1 MRLLPSN
8 KIYEK
13 KNILEKSRLTDVS
26 ILCKFLKCLLTI
38 ATLHNAQMQ
47 CDVIRFLKSFVSN
60 QTFEIISILTYTY
73 LPNSILYRPK
83 GKITKT
89 NEL

>member
-1 MRLLPSN
+1 MRLPPSY

-13 KNILEKSRLTDVS
+13 KKILEKSRLTDVS

-47 CDVIRFLKSFVSN
+47 CDVIRFLKSVVSN
-60 QTFEIISILTYTY
+60 QIFEIIFKIAKSIHKKAVLSLREHLT
-73 LPNSILYRPK
+73 
-83 GKITKT
+83 
-89 NEL
+89 

>member
-1 MRLLPSN
+1 
-8 KIYEK
+8 
-13 KNILEKSRLTDVS
+13 
-26 ILCKFLKCLLTI
+26 
-38 ATLHNAQMQ
+38 MQ

>member
-1 MRLLPSN
+1 
-8 KIYEK
+8 
-13 KNILEKSRLTDVS
+13 
-26 ILCKFLKCLLTI
+26 
-38 ATLHNAQMQ
+38 MQ
-47 CDVIRFLKSFVSN
+47 YDVIRFLKSFVSN

-89 NEL
+89 NELSINILIWNPKIMWLKKMKILIGD